1 MAKGQS
7 KSKQGRYFED
17 FRLGQKLTH
26 AAPRTLTEGDAAF
39 YFALTGQRYAITSS
53 DSFARDCGLAGAPL
67 EPWLV
72 FHTVFGKS
80 VPDISANA
88 VANLGYAEGRFM
100 ASVYPG
106 DSVHAVSEVIGLKE
120 NSSGKTGVVYVR
132 TRGENQ
138 SGETLLEFVRW
149 VMVHKRD
156 VASPPPEPSVPK
168 LDGAVSA
175 AELFV
180 PEGLTFEDYDFGLA
194 GARWAYGDYEI
205 GERIDHV
212 DGMTI
217 EEAEHQLATRLYQ
230 NTARVH
236 FDALAQANSRF
247 GKRLIYGGVTISTA
261 RALAFNGLENAG
273 LTLALNGGRHVAPL
287 FAGDTVYAWSE
298 VLDKAQLA
306 PDIGALRL
314 RLIAAKNH
322 PCADFPM
329 QAENGEDNPALLLD
343 LDYWAA
349 IPIKR

>member
-1 MAKGQS
+1 MVKAQS
-7 KSKQGRYFED
+7 KSRQGRYFED
-17 FRLGQKLTH
+17 FKLGQRLIH

-39 YFALTGQRYAITSS
+39 YTALTGQRFAITSS

-106 DSVHAVSEVIGLKE
+106 DTVHAVSEVIGLKE
-120 NSSGKTGVVYVR
+120 NSNGKTGLVYVR

-138 SGETLLEFVRW
+138 SGETLLEYVRW
-149 VMVHKRD
+149 VMINKRD
-156 VASPPPEPSVPK
+156 AASPAPVASVPK
-168 LDGAVSA
+168 LDTAVSA

-180 PEGLTFEDYDFGLA
+180 PEGLSFEEYDFALA
-194 GARWAYGDYEI
+194 GARWAYGDYQI
-205 GERIDHV
+205 GEKIDHI
-212 DGMTI
+212 DGMTV

-236 FDALAQANSRF
+236 FDALAQQASRF
-247 GKRLIYGGVTISTA
+247 GKRLIYGGVTISLA

-273 LTLALNGGRHVAPL
+273 LTLALNGGHHVAPL
-287 FAGDTVYAWSE
+287 FAGDTIYAWSE
-298 VLDKAQLA
+298 VLDKAELA
-306 PDIGALRL
+306 PDVGALRL
-314 RLIAAKNH
+314 RLVAAKNH
-322 PCADFPM
+322 PCGDFPLKT
-329 QAENGEDNPALLLD
+329 EDGTDHPAMVLD